1 MGEDAKGGVAEPAS
15 SEPLFVRSRFLF
27 TEEDFKE
34 YFVPAQIWL
43 AEWSVRLSPI
53 ILVPLSLAALAC
65 VYFLVV
71 DGASYDGM
79 TRAVLVGI
87 VLMAVAGVALATFEF
102 RRHSRPD
109 FDRMQGDIE
118 VFFARLA
125 KGHPAALYGY
135 RGSLLEELRELRDVA
150 AKMGMTKDDPSG
162 GRQSR
167 PLGVVLETRVYDD
180 RIVSGANGEAVVSD
194 YAKDVAWV
202 IDSKRFLVVRNGSLV
217 DAIIDKS
224 SLEGVDPDELKR
236 FIKRKGRGLD
246 AVIERDVLK
255 LPRKGQS

>member
-167 PLGVVLETRVYDD
+167 PLGVVLRRACTMIASCRV
-180 RIVSGANGEAVVSD
+180 RMGKLWSRTMPRTLPGLLFQALLGGAQ
-194 YAKDVAWV
+194 
-202 IDSKRFLVVRNGSLV
+202 RFPG
-217 DAIIDKS
+217 
-224 SLEGVDPDELKR
+224 
-236 FIKRKGRGLD
+236 GRD
-246 AVIERDVLK
+246 H
-255 LPRKGQS
+255 